1 MKHGLRALQG
11 SLAVLVVAVN
21 LYGLVACSNSNGG
34 SVTPPAAV
42 HTDVGTAYVTVDDPN
57 CNTSGTCEN
66 EIAGIND
73 SRDVVG
79 NYAACTTS
87 GSQSCSSEDWSCAT
101 TTECQPCPLIG
112 GAASWSSYTATYNS
126 VNGSYSSYASVEFPN
141 TSGQYMYAIS
151 DRPAGLGAGFN
162 AASPTPPPTTE
173 VGCTK
178 AFAGGGTEEKGFWP
192 LEYANGLWSVLDKA
206 GDSNGCGNASAVSVL
221 AGYDKTNSATP
232 TMVGFYDDDS
242 DTGGT
247 CDFEAW
253 EVYQGGT
260 HTKLAV
266 NFVSSFTATDVVA
279 TGVINSNTSSKIGIV
294 GFVKNKNVSGPTLEG
309 WYMTSSTA
317 KLTPYNYPGASATAF
332 TGIATVNSSATPVI
346 VGWYTKGKTT
356 HGLWATTTA
365 GGAIDIV
372 TPIDEPSAQGLTIVN
387 GVNKLGD
394 VCGWYTDSTGTY
406 NGFVGLGVAGSLLRR
421 DHHRLGT
428 KRITS

>member
-1 MKHGLRALQG
+1 MEYGLHALQRG
-11 SLAVLVVAVN
+11 LTVLVVGVN
-21 LYGLVACSNSNGG
+21 LCVLVACSDGNGG

-42 HTDVGTAYVTVDDPN
+42 HTNAGTVYVTVDDPN
-57 CNTSGTCEN
+57 CKGVCEN
-66 EIAGIND
+66 EVAGIND

-79 NYAACTTS
+79 NYADCTTS
-87 GSQSCSSEDWSCAT
+87 GDQSCNSEDWSCAAT
-101 TTECQPCPLIG
+101 TDCQPCPLIG

-126 VNGSYSSYASVEFPN
+126 VNGSYSSYASVEFPD

-151 DRPAGLGAGFN
+151 NRPPGFGVGLN
-162 AASPTPPPTTE
+162 ATGPTPPPTTE

-178 AFAGGGTEEKGFWP
+178 AFAGGGTEEKGFWS
-192 LEYANGLWSVLDKA
+192 LEDANGLWSVLNKG
-206 GDSNGCGNASAVSVL
+206 GDSTSCGNANAASALV
-221 AGYDKTNSATP
+221 GYDDTNSTTP
-232 TMVGFYDDDS
+232 TMIGFYDDYS
-242 DTGGT
+242 DTRGT

-253 EVYQGGT
+253 EIYQGGG

-266 NFVSSFTATDVVA
+266 KFVSSFTATDVVA
-279 TGVINSNTSSKIGIV
+279 TGLINSNTSSKIGIV
-294 GFVKNKNVSGPTLEG
+294 GFAKNKSASGPTLEG

-317 KLTPYNYPGASATAF
+317 LLTPYNFPGASATAF

-365 GGAIDIV
+365 SGGIGTV
-372 TPIDEPSAQGLTIVN
+372 TSIDEPSAQGLTIVN

-406 NGFVGLGVAGSLLRR
+406 NGFVGLGVAGSLLK
-421 DHHRLGT
+421 HPYHRLGAR
-428 KRITS
+428 RITS